1 MTPQMNK
8 LHEWSIK
15 LTILATFW
23 ILSACNAP
31 TFAQTLI
38 ADPGTSNPTNTQTGV
53 NRQQGRKG
61 LLYQMRFFNPAETD
75 SAFPLNMTA
84 ATVNLTVGAGPML
97 ACTPGITPAP
107 NACTFVVAAGDDDAA
122 LDNVKI
128 FFNGDFPASTSVSM
142 QVTGART
149 TMPVVA
155 QTADVSNP
163 FVVSFTTGNAPLR
176 NPASLELVFDISGS
190 MAWPT
195 VPGGTVSRM
204 NTLKTGSQSFF
215 AMLNDFAMLGDKVG
229 VTYFSNTATVFD
241 AAPAGATNLEPAHDP
256 TQVGLVWANIQTQ
269 NPTNGTSIGDGLLQ
283 GNGGTAL
290 GGDSATV
297 KRVFLF
303 SDGEQNVAPNVRM
316 TGATLE
322 IVNAA
327 NTVVMTYPAGT
338 SVCPVTAGRQTAVG
352 FALQQA
358 IAATCGNNNAVV
370 GDLAETF
377 APGDLNT
384 YFTQT
389 LAAVLVGDKIEHVR
403 NVNGSIP
410 VSTDVAEKFSANTN
424 DIALSILLSWDTRRQ
439 GPRVLPFRLKAPD
452 GTEVDVTDNTQ
463 RGFGMSF
470 TTIHFPLRRNNAVV
484 AHKGEWT
491 IELLGS
497 RIDPATG
504 AGPLNY
510 QLIVMLDNANIAS
523 EYRVTAQD
531 IGTGEPIPIQV
542 NLRENG
548 TSLTGATVVAQLL
561 GPAEGL
567 GNILSTAD
575 TPAGNPNIGGDTLDS
590 EAQRKLLLLLADP
603 ASASLFA
610 GRNLP
615 SLVLLD
621 NGQAANG
628 DTTANDGIY
637 SGIFAGT
644 IKEGHYKFAV
654 NVQGTTA
661 TNGLFQRAQLLTVFV
676 QPEPDPDRT
685 ELTLVSSAKQPDGS
699 MLVRLRATPHDRIG
713 NFLGP
718 DLRGNINI
726 RATGATLQEALSDR
740 LNGSYEIVYRVPS
753 TSSNPNITVEVFGKD
768 VVTRRLNDLGGPFGP
783 GSFKRWAFSL
793 HLGSTFPHGLFGT
806 VLDPGPSF
814 GADLEYRFN
823 SLFSLEAYLGHDRFK
838 DKFFGDSFY
847 ITHISGQP
855 KFTFGTGTVRPSVH
869 FGLGAYFPEG
879 GGSNFGGNIG
889 GSIQF
894 WLTPNFAVEPSYNYR
909 IINTGGGSNVKY
921 STVQGGIRWRF

>member
-1 MTPQMNK
+1 MNSQMNK
-8 LHEWSIK
+8 FYAWSIR
-15 LTILATFW
+15 LTILSTLW
-23 ILSACNAP
+23 ILSSSNAP
-31 TFAQTLI
+31 TFAQILI
-38 ADPGTSNPTNTQTGV
+38 ADPGTSIPTNLDTDV

-61 LLYQMRFFNPAETD
+61 LLYQMRFFNPGETD
-75 SAFPLNMTA
+75 TAFPLDMTTA
-84 ATVNLTVGAGPML
+84 SVRLTIGAGLPL
-97 ACTPGITPAP
+97 PCTPGFTPAS
-107 NACTFVVAAGDDDAA
+107 NACTFVVVAGNDDAA
-122 LDNVKI
+122 LDNVKV
-128 FFNGDFPASTSVSM
+128 FFNGDFPANTSVSLE
-142 QVTGART
+142 VTGART
-149 TMPVVA
+149 TMPAVT

-163 FVVSFTTGNAPLR
+163 FVVTFTTGNAPLR
-176 NPASLELVFDISGS
+176 DPASLQLVFDRSGS

-195 VPGGTVSRM
+195 VPGGGVSRM
-204 NTLKTGSQSFF
+204 DTLKTGVQSFF
-215 AMLNDFAMLGDKVG
+215 AMLNDYAMLGDKVG
-229 VTYFSNTATVFD
+229 VTYFSDNATVFD
-241 AAPAGATNLEPAHDP
+241 PPPAGTTNLEPAHDLGQVNLVRGNIL
-256 TQVGLVWANIQTQ
+256 TQV
-269 NPTNGTSIGDGLLQ
+269 PTNGTSIGDGLLK
-283 GNGGTAL
+283 GNGLTAL
-290 GGDSATV
+290 GGDSAPV

-327 NTVVMTYPAGT
+327 NAVVMTYPATT
-338 SVCPVTAGRQTAVG
+338 SVCPVTAGRQTAAG
-352 FALQQA
+352 FALQQQ

-370 GDLAETF
+370 GDLAQTF

-389 LAAVLVGDKIEHVR
+389 LASVLMGDKVEHVR
-403 NVNGSIP
+403 NVNGTLPIG
-410 VSTDVAEKFSANTN
+410 TDVDQKFSANKN
-424 DIALSILLSWDTRRQ
+424 DVALSILLSWDVRRQ

-452 GTEVDVTDNTQ
+452 GTEVDVTGNTQ
-463 RGFGMSF
+463 RGIGMSF
-470 TTIHFPLRRNNAVV
+470 TTIHFPLRRNNTLIPP
-484 AHKGEWT
+484 KGEWT
-491 IELLGS
+491 IQLLGS
-497 RIDPATG
+497 RIDPGTG
-504 AGPLNY
+504 SSPLDY
-510 QLIVMLDNANIAS
+510 QLIVMLDNANLASAYRIA
-523 EYRVTAQD
+523 AQD
-531 IGTGEPIPIQV
+531 VGTGEPIPVQV
-542 NLRENG
+542 SLSENG
-548 TSLTGATVVAQLL
+548 TPLTGATVVAQLL
-561 GPAEGL
+561 GPADGL

-575 TPAGNPNIGGDTLDS
+575 TPAGTPNIGGDTLAS

-615 SLVLLD
+615 AVVLLD
-621 NGQAANG
+621 NGQPANG

-637 SGIFAGT
+637 SGIFSGT
-644 IKEGHYKFAV
+644 TKEGHYKFAV

-661 TNGLFQRAQLLTVFV
+661 TNGKFQRTQLLTVFV
-676 QPEPDPDRT
+676 RPKPDPVRT
-685 ELTLVSSAKQPDGS
+685 ELTLISSATQADGS
-699 MLVRLRATPHDRIG
+699 VIVQLRATPRDGLG

-718 DLRGNINI
+718 DLRGNILI
-726 RATGATLQEALSDR
+726 LSTQGTVQQALSDR
-740 LNGSYEIVYRVPS
+740 LNGSYEIAYRLPS
-753 TSSNPNITVEVFGKD
+753 TSSNPNITVVVLGKN
-768 VVTRRLNDLGGPFGP
+768 VVTKRLSDLGSPFAP
-783 GSFKRWAFSL
+783 GGMKRWAFSL

-879 GGSNFGGNIG
+879 GGSNFGGNVG

-894 WLTPNFAVEPSYNYR
+894 WVTPNFAVEPSYNYR

-921 STVQGGIRWRF
+921 STVQGGIRFRF